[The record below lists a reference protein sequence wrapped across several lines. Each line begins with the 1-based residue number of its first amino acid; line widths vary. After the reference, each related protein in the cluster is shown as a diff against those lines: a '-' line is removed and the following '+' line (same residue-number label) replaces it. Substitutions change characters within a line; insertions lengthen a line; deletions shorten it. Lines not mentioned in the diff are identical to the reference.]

1 MVEGFDISTLVV
13 SGVALA
19 VTFALSFVA
28 KKYSDKYNTVLDLL
42 RYVIESVKDN
52 KLTTEEVDIIYKK
65 VQSLTKTKPGV

>member
-1 MVEGFDISTLVV
+1 MEGFDISTLVV

-42 RYVIESVKDN
+42 KSVIESVKDN
-52 KLTTEEVDIIYKK
+52 KLTTEEVDVIYKK
-65 VQSLTKTKPGV
+65 VQDLTKSKPEV